1 MSPNTS
7 PSLNFLRAGTAFD
20 PEELS
25 CVGQA
30 FEMVCAEMH
39 RAHRQCDSETIAAEI
54 IGVASHG
61 NFNPDWLAA
70 TTLKILNDGKSAA
83 G

>member
-1 MSPNTS
+1 MPQ
-7 PSLNFLRAGTAFD
+7 SLNFLRAGTAFN

-25 CVGQA
+25 CVGKA
-30 FEMVCAEMH
+30 FELVCAEMR
-39 RAHRQCDSETIAAEI
+39 RANRQCDNETIAAEI

-61 NFNPDWLAA
+61 NFNPDWLCAA
-70 TTLKILNDGKSAA
+70 TLKILREDRSAA